1 MRKNIRDY
9 KFQFFSYAI
18 LVVTFAILVLFMHAR
33 LDYLLGAD
41 ESSELLLGKLL
52 AEENHI
58 LSQNW
63 YYSTELRFLNTQLIY
78 ALCFK
83 LFHNWHVVRVVASA
97 ILYLIMLTSYYFLC
111 RQLKCQKYFA
121 LTASI
126 LLLPFSAEYFIVVL
140 KGLYYIPHISISFLS
155 IGLLLRC
162 LHAQKTGTII
172 SSLVLGAGLAFVA
185 SLGGIRQMVVT
196 YLPLMLVAGIVILY
210 AIFVFQDWTK
220 ILAFLKD
227 PYKWRLIIFSFAC
240 GICGFLGFLVNS
252 KILVRYY
259 NFSSWG
265 NIELVNFDI
274 NALGKVLAGFFATF
288 GYRTGNVF
296 SRALI
301 SFAVCLLL
309 LAMTIHAT
317 FYGIHKCKEKNKDY
331 YLLSG
336 FMVSAVMV
344 FTVLYTFTSAPYA
357 DRYNLPIIVWAIP
370 ICLLNLLY
378 GPWKKQFRIL
388 ISVILLG
395 SILFVGNVHL
405 IAQLNEDDNKE
416 LRDAITFLKQE
427 GYTQG
432 YSTYWKGNLTTELS
446 DGDIEM
452 WIMCDDAA
460 GAGIAEVQDVHTVF
474 CWLQNKSHDNNFPK
488 GKQFMMLTRNEYSRC
503 NWQDKLLLENADY
516 LSDELVIFGFDSE
529 EDLMHTLG
537 SSK

>member
-1 MRKNIRDY
+1 MRKNYKDY
-9 KFQFFSYAI
+9 KYQIFSYAI

-52 AEENHI
+52 AEENHV

-83 LFHNWHVVRVVASA
+83 LFSNWHVVRVVASA
-97 ILYLIMLTSYYFLC
+97 ILYLIMLISYYYLC
-111 RQLKCQKYFA
+111 RQLKRQKYFA
-121 LTASI
+121 ITASI

-155 IGLLLRC
+155 VGL
-162 LHAQKTGTII
+162 
-172 SSLVLGAGLAFVA
+172 
-185 SLGGIRQMVVT
+185 
-196 YLPLMLVAGIVILY
+196 
-210 AIFVFQDWTK
+210 
-220 ILAFLKD
+220 
-227 PYKWRLIIFSFAC
+227 
-240 GICGFLGFLVNS
+240 
-252 KILVRYY
+252 
-259 NFSSWG
+259 
-265 NIELVNFDI
+265 
-274 NALGKVLAGFFATF
+274 
-288 GYRTGNVF
+288 GY
-296 SRALI
+296 
-301 SFAVCLLL
+301 C
-309 LAMTIHAT
+309 M
-317 FYGIHKCKEKNKDY
+317 
-331 YLLSG
+331 
-336 FMVSAVMV
+336 
-344 FTVLYTFTSAPYA
+344 
-357 DRYNLPIIVWAIP
+357 AIP

-388 ISVILLG
+388 LSVILLG
-395 SILFVGNVHL
+395 SIQFVGNVHL

-416 LRDAITFLKQE
+416 LRAAIAFLKQE

-446 DGDIEM
+446 GGDIEM

-488 GKQFMMLTRNEYSRC
+488 GKQFIMLTRDEYSRC

-529 EDLMHTLG
+529 EELEG
-537 SSK
+537 SF